1 MEITIKRYS
10 RKLTYEDAATLDE
23 FWELAKRAERSLDR
37 EQRRHWDGRP
47 GPFALLRH
55 PGGIDLPARDAG

>member
-23 FWELAKRAERSLDR
+23 MRGLTRTEVLMLS
-37 EQRRHWDGRP
+37 P
-47 GPFALLRH
+47 
-55 PGGIDLPARDAG
+55 DACQ